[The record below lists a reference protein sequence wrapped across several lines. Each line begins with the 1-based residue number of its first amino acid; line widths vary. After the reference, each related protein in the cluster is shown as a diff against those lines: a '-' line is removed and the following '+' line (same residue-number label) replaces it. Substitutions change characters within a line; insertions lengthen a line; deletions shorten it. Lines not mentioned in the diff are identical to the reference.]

1 MKSEHLNL
9 YLFMPYCVPDSEANC
24 IHHKRFISVAECLEY
39 SIFASILKSNL
50 NTQTFK
56 QFKFMNY

>member
-39 SIFASILKSNL
+39 SIFASTCILKIKFKHSNI
-50 NTQTFK
+50 
-56 QFKFMNY
+56 

>member
-24 IHHKRFISVAECLEY
+24 IHHKRFISVAKCLEY
-39 SIFASILKSNL
+39 SIFASILKINFKHSNI
-50 NTQTFK
+50 
-56 QFKFMNY
+56 